1 MGRTGWRVWSQIEKR
16 LHERRTTT
24 TMVRQTPPQTHV
36 HLILHT
42 NEDGKDFYLE
52 IPISVVSSLVVKP
65 LKYLRY
71 LGWCVLGRGGGL
83 KYGDGS
89 DVDLEAAE
97 LMEGGTYRYHD
108 SGMLS

>member
-1 MGRTGWRVWSQIEKR
+1 
-16 LHERRTTT
+16 
-24 TMVRQTPPQTHV
+24 MVRQTPPQSHV

-42 NEDGKDFYLE
+42 NEDENFYLE

-71 LGWCVLGRGGGL
+71 LGWCVLGREGGL
-83 KYGDGS
+83 KYGDGG

-97 LMEGGTYRYHD
+97 LEEGGTYRYH
-108 SGMLS
+108 SPGMLSQSINPSILQSVSITSRSSSCF